1 MTCAIFTPEQLPIRE
16 YHQHDSA
23 SKSTLDLVDKAPALI
38 QWSKEAPVDEDA
50 TKAVDFGDAFHA
62 LVLQPERFEDD
73 FCVEF
78 EPPENAIV
86 TVDDIRAAIER
97 YDEKPKGTAK
107 TALTG
112 QLLDIW
118 PEAPLLDRLRKEW
131 ADALG
136 VRGVI
141 TRAEYRKALIM
152 RDSIMAHPVA
162 RQLILRDGMIEHS
175 AIWTDQATGSQC
187 RCRWDKAMPESGY
200 AWDLKTVAQIERF
213 AASVIDYR
221 YDVQDAHYSDGYEQ
235 AFGSAPRAFLF
246 LAVSTTRNA
255 GRYPVHVFSLP
266 TDWKLE
272 GREKRDRNLA
282 TYAQCKQSGTWPG
295 IETIERPF
303 RAK

>member
-1 MTCAIFTPEQLPIRE
+1 MTCTLYTPDELPIRA

-23 SKSTLDLVDKAPALI
+23 SKSTLDLIDKAPALL
-38 QWSKEAPVDEDA
+38 QWSREAPVDEDA
-50 TKAVDFGDAFHA
+50 SKAVDFGNAFHA

-78 EPPENAIV
+78 EPPADAII
-86 TVDDIRAAIER
+86 TVDDIRAAIEKF
-97 YDEKPKGTAK
+97 DEKPKGSAK
-107 TALTG
+107 GLLAA

-118 PEAPLLDRLRKEW
+118 PEAPLLDRLRQEW

-141 TRAEYRKALIM
+141 TRAEFRKALIM

-162 RQLILRDGMIEHS
+162 RQLILRDGLIEHS
-175 AIWTDQATGSQC
+175 AIWTDGATGAQC
-187 RCRWDKAMPESGY
+187 RCRWDKAMPSSGY

-213 AASVIDYR
+213 AASVAEYR
-221 YDVQDAHYSDGYEQ
+221 YHVQDAHYSDGYEQ
-235 AFGSAPRAFLF
+235 AFGEQPKAFLF

-266 TDWKLE
+266 ADWKQD
-272 GREKRDRNLA
+272 GRETRDRNLA

-295 IETIERPF
+295 IETIERPSW
-303 RAK
+303 AK